1 MKNRQLRA
9 LAERPSAEYFD
20 FEASDL
26 VFSDNLEGVTSDRF
40 TQYAI
45 HVLCYGGQCKFQMSG
60 REFHLKKGDFVIW
73 THGKLVS
80 DITVSEDLNVTVLY
94 VSYQFVRKNA
104 PNNDY
109 DIIGNLSLL
118 QNPVLSLTEN
128 EMEICSN
135 DLKQIKKRLNDTSHR
150 FYSELM
156 GCLVVTFF
164 LDLYDIHARIYKDNP
179 VSEQNALLLRRFID
193 LLEKGEYKSN
203 REVSLYAEKL
213 FVTPKYLSEVC
224 KKVSGHSATFW
235 IDRFT
240 ITEITRQLKNK
251 EHTLTTIAE
260 EMNFSS
266 ISYFSR
272 YVQRILGISPTE
284 YRQRLDRNA
293 QVTA

>member
-1 MKNRQLRA
+1 
-9 LAERPSAEYFD
+9 
-20 FEASDL
+20 
-26 VFSDNLEGVTSDRF
+26 
-40 TQYAI
+40 
-45 HVLCYGGQCKFQMSG
+45 MSG

-109 DIIGNLSLL
+109 DIIGNLSLP

>member
-1 MKNRQLRA
+1 
-9 LAERPSAEYFD
+9 
-20 FEASDL
+20 
-26 VFSDNLEGVTSDRF
+26 
-40 TQYAI
+40 
-45 HVLCYGGQCKFQMSG
+45 
-60 REFHLKKGDFVIW
+60 
-73 THGKLVS
+73 
-80 DITVSEDLNVTVLY
+80 
-94 VSYQFVRKNA
+94 
-104 PNNDY
+104 
-109 DIIGNLSLL
+109 
-118 QNPVLSLTEN
+118 
-128 EMEICSN
+128 
-135 DLKQIKKRLNDTSHR
+135 
-150 FYSELM
+150 
-156 GCLVVTFF
+156 
-164 LDLYDIHARIYKDNP
+164 
-179 VSEQNALLLRRFID
+179 
-193 LLEKGEYKSN
+193 LEKGEYKSN